1 MTPPVPNK
9 FAISAASSVA
19 GKLAFPEFGPVRM
32 SNQTDFNDLAQSRGL
47 EAVAR
52 SINSAQF
59 VIPESSN
66 VGEKTAPNHE
76 SKVNLIRGSDL
87 TPKPVDWLWPGWI
100 AAGKFHIL
108 GGAPGTGKTTISI
121 ALAATV
127 TVGGTWPDGTKAE
140 QGNVIIWTGEDDPAD
155 TLVPRVIAAGG
166 DPSKV
171 YFIGGVSAGGH
182 HRPFDPATDIG
193 ALQQTIAELGNV
205 RLVIVDPVVSAVAGD
220 GNKNNDVRR
229 GLQPLVDLAASENCA
244 VLGITHFSKG
254 TAGRNPIERVTGSVA
269 FGAVA
274 RVVMVAAKHQES
286 TDQNKSSR
294 IFCRAKSNIGPDDGG
309 FEYELSQTELR
320 THPGLNATYIRWV
333 AKLEGEARDLLAA
346 ADAVQ
351 SDGDGGTLGDA
362 KQFLID
368 LLSDGPMP
376 SKAVKSDTD
385 GTGYSW
391 QTIRRAQKALG
402 IEAVKAGKTH
412 WEWRLPV
419 SVQPLTAQVKVLNNA
434 EDTHQNSLSTF
445 NNFEH
450 LQTSTGGYSI
460 EI

>member
-47 EAVAR
+47 EAVAQ

-76 SKVNLIRGSDL
+76 SKINLIRGSDL
-87 TPKPVDWLWPGWI
+87 TPKAVDWLWPGWM

-166 DPSKV
+166 DPSRV
-171 YFIGGVSAGGH
+171 YFIDGVSAGGH

-229 GLQPLVDLAASENCA
+229 GLQPLVDLAASETCA

-309 FEYELSQTELR
+309 FEYELSQTELK

-362 KQFLID
+362 KRFLTS
-368 LLSDGPMP
+368 LLEDGPVP
-376 SKAVKSDTD
+376 VKEIQANAR
-385 GTGYSW
+385 GAGYSEA
-391 QTIRRAQKALG
+391 TIRRAKDALKV
-402 IEAVKAGKTH
+402 EANKIGKDR
-412 WEWRLPV
+412 WEWRLP
-419 SVQPLTAQVKVLNNA
+419 SFAPPLGTQGKVLNKT
-434 EDTHQNSLSTF
+434 EDAHQKSVSAFDNL
-445 NNFEH
+445 EH
-450 LQTSTGGYSI
+450 LQTPTGGYSI